1 MTNTTDSSEQQQTPG
16 HTQAMD
22 VKPGN
27 VVILITSDGPAAF
40 IKTERIG
47 KEYIHHYAVQIFP
60 RVMTELGMVYL
71 DPEDEVFDTM
81 LSAGFELGD
90 GIAGTPPSA
99 GHAFENASGHFI
111 KVNDDPKSQKMFG
124 FINISTA
131 IVMRRQE
138 RGVNAVYTDWCAVC
152 SEDGASITLD
162 HVLERFE
169 NKF

>member
-60 RVMTELGMVYL
+60 RVMAELGMVYL
-71 DPEDEVFDTM
+71 DPEDEVFDTA
-81 LSAGFELGD
+81 LGATFQFGDAAGQGAE
-90 GIAGTPPSA
+90 AG
-99 GHAFENASGHFI
+99 
-111 KVNDDPKSQKMFG
+111 
-124 FINISTA
+124 
-131 IVMRRQE
+131 
-138 RGVNAVYTDWCAVC
+138 
-152 SEDGASITLD
+152 
-162 HVLERFE
+162 HVLENAKGHFDSELFGESLGRNALEGPNRRRQCSAF
-169 NKF
+169 NITAVGPLVANVHTLVRRPPGAIKK